1 MPKNIDSW
9 WVRSLDKA
17 PLAVVAWWKKSGEA
31 YEVWLSP
38 DGYRSDWFV
47 RIHKGSLV
55 TLASKDHR
63 GFIEWDSSNPIT
75 LIFVWDWK
83 RQKRHQQRHAKNNWF
98 VVGLKLSARGSCGFK
113 ISQVKWF
120 MERTSILMDTL
131 GIDSFESTKGTVVG
145 PKTISFV
152 LGIGPIQ

>member
-1 MPKNIDSW
+1 MRLKTATDACQKTLIRGGFEASIRHLW
-9 WVRSLDKA
+9 RLWLGE
-17 PLAVVAWWKKSGEA
+17 KKSGEA

-75 LIFVWDWK
+75 LIFV
-83 RQKRHQQRHAKNNWF
+83 
-98 VVGLKLSARGSCGFK
+98 
-113 ISQVKWF
+113 
-120 MERTSILMDTL
+120 
-131 GIDSFESTKGTVVG
+131 
-145 PKTISFV
+145 
-152 LGIGPIQ
+152 